1 MKTKNKTEK
10 IKNEN
15 KTKDVASMV
24 VRVEALTQVSVW
36 ARINPYVGL
45 GYDKGYLLRAGGVV
59 LIGPGFS
66 AFAVILEELNSNLK
80 CEKGRRYC
88 VTNNIPQ
95 RGFFFV
101 IT

>member
-1 MKTKNKTEK
+1 
-10 IKNEN
+10 
-15 KTKDVASMV
+15 MV
-24 VRVEALTQVSVW
+24 VRGKVLTQVSVW

-45 GYDKGYLLRAGGVV
+45 GYDKGYLGGGGVV

-66 AFAVILEELNSNLK
+66 AFVVILEELNSNLK
-80 CEKGRRYC
+80 CEKGRRYW

>member
-1 MKTKNKTEK
+1 
-10 IKNEN
+10 
-15 KTKDVASMV
+15 MV
-24 VRVEALTQVSVW
+24 VRGKVLTQVSVW

-45 GYDKGYLLRAGGVV
+45 GYDKGYLGGGGGVV

-80 CEKGRRYC
+80 CEKGRRYW

-95 RGFFFV
+95 RGFFCYNL
-101 IT
+101 I

>member
-1 MKTKNKTEK
+1 
-10 IKNEN
+10 
-15 KTKDVASMV
+15 MV
-24 VRVEALTQVSVW
+24 VRVKVLTQVSVW

-80 CEKGRRYC
+80 CEKGRCYW
-88 VTNNIPQ
+88 VTNNILQ
-95 RGFFFV
+95 RGFFLL
-101 IT
+101 

>member
-24 VRVEALTQVSVW
+24 VRVKVLTQVSVW

-45 GYDKGYLLRAGGVV
+45 GYDKGYLGG
-59 LIGPGFS
+59 GGGS
-66 AFAVILEELNSNLK
+66 
-80 CEKGRRYC
+80 C
-88 VTNNIPQ
+88 
-95 RGFFFV
+95 
-101 IT
+101 

>member
-1 MKTKNKTEK
+1 
-10 IKNEN
+10 
-15 KTKDVASMV
+15 MV

-95 RGFFFV
+95 RGFFFLL
-101 IT
+101 

>member
-1 MKTKNKTEK
+1 
-10 IKNEN
+10 
-15 KTKDVASMV
+15 MV
-24 VRVEALTQVSVW
+24 VRVKVLTQVSVW

-45 GYDKGYLLRAGGVV
+45 GYDKGYRGGGVV

-80 CEKGRRYC
+80 CEKGRRYW

-95 RGFFFV
+95 RGFFLL
-101 IT
+101 

>member
-1 MKTKNKTEK
+1 
-10 IKNEN
+10 
-15 KTKDVASMV
+15 MV
-24 VRVEALTQVSVW
+24 VRVKVLTQVSVW

-45 GYDKGYLLRAGGVV
+45 GYDKGYLLRAGGGVV

-80 CEKGRRYC
+80 CEKGRRYW

-95 RGFFFV
+95 RGFFLL
-101 IT
+101 

>member
-1 MKTKNKTEK
+1 
-10 IKNEN
+10 
-15 KTKDVASMV
+15 MV

-95 RGFFFV
+95 RGFFLL
-101 IT
+101 

>member
-1 MKTKNKTEK
+1 
-10 IKNEN
+10 
-15 KTKDVASMV
+15 MV
-24 VRVEALTQVSVW
+24 VRVKVLTQVSVW

-45 GYDKGYLLRAGGVV
+45 GYDKGYLLRAGGGGGVV

-80 CEKGRRYC
+80 CEKGRRYW

>member
-24 VRVEALTQVSVW
+24 VRVKVLTQVSVW

-45 GYDKGYLLRAGGVV
+45 GYDKGYLLRARGG
-59 LIGPGFS
+59 G
-66 AFAVILEELNSNLK
+66 
-80 CEKGRRYC
+80 GRVNR
-88 VTNNIPQ
+88 TRLLRF
-95 RGFFFV
+95 RGYFRRV
-101 IT
+101 KQQSEV

>member
-1 MKTKNKTEK
+1 
-10 IKNEN
+10 
-15 KTKDVASMV
+15 MV
-24 VRVEALTQVSVW
+24 VQVKVLTQVSVW

-45 GYDKGYLLRAGGVV
+45 GYDKGYLGGGVV

-80 CEKGRRYC
+80 CEKGRRYW

-95 RGFFFV
+95 RGFFCYNL
-101 IT
+101 I

>member
-1 MKTKNKTEK
+1 
-10 IKNEN
+10 
-15 KTKDVASMV
+15 MV
-24 VRVEALTQVSVW
+24 VQVKVLTQVSVW

-45 GYDKGYLLRAGGVV
+45 GYDKGYLAGGGGVV

-80 CEKGRRYC
+80 CEKGRCYW